1 MIWWIPFVMNFTTA
15 TCVAMHG
22 DRILAADL
30 ARVVPEFAAA
40 PADAFVG
47 YAPAP
52 GSRRVLH
59 AVELRRLATK
69 FDVRFDADLEA
80 CFEWT
85 LRAVARED
93 VIRSMRESLDLPNAQ
108 IQILEMGTRA
118 APEGKLV
125 FPIEGL
131 IPGADRNSGSAL
143 WRGYVMYSAKRRF
156 DLWARVKMSAPTSR
170 VVAATD
176 IAAGHAIE
184 ATQVKIETLEDFP
197 VWHEVARRLDEV
209 VGRIA
214 QHGIPAG
221 HAVLRTGL
229 SQPFEIEAGELVAVT
244 VESGQAHLTMQ
255 GRAENSG
262 RRGDMISVRNPRSSK
277 VFRARVDGKGKV
289 LVMPGVTGG
298 TVD

>member
-1 MIWWIPFVMNFTTA
+1 MIWWIPFVMNFTAA
-15 TCVAMHG
+15 TCVPMHA
-22 DRILAADL
+22 DRILAADV
-30 ARVVPEFAAA
+30 ARAVPEFGAV
-40 PADAFVG
+40 PGDSFVG

-59 AVELRRLATK
+59 AVELRRLASK
-69 FDVRFDADLEA
+69 FDVKFDAELEA

-85 LRAVARED
+85 LRPVSRED
-93 VIRSMRESLDLPNAQ
+93 VIRSMRESLDLPDTHVE
-108 IQILEMGTRA
+108 ILEMGTRA
-118 APEGKLV
+118 APEGKLI

-143 WRGYVMYSAKRRF
+143 WRGYVVYAAKRRF
-156 DLWARVKMSAPTSR
+156 DLWARVKLSAPTKR
-170 VVAATD
+170 VVAVTA
-176 IAAGHAIE
+176 IAAGHAIDASE
-184 ATQVKIETLEDFP
+184 VRLETVEDFP
-197 VWHEVARRLDEV
+197 VWHEVARHPDEV
-209 VGRIA
+209 VGRVA

-244 VESGQAHLTMQ
+244 VESGQAHLTLQ

-262 RRGDMISVRNPRSSK
+262 RRGDMISVRNPSSAK

-298 TVD
+298 TVN